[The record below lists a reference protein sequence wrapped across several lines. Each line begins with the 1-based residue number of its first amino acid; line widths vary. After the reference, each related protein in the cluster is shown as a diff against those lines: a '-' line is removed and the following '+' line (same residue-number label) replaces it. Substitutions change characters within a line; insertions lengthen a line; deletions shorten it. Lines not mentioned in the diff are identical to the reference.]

1 MNPKL
6 NQILNY
12 LKEAKAPGRAFLV
25 TGAFGPYTRAHEEM
39 ARAAAAHA
47 ASTGHTHFYHGIGA
61 SELKPDAPLTHEQ
74 KTEIVSGSHKH
85 IADSLPKEHRGTL
98 TFGVVPKEHSITP
111 FHQIAHL
118 VGQGHKDI
126 TVAVGSDQLAKGGL
140 KDRILQHM
148 ERHGGFV
155 GPDKQV
161 HDVKINFHQ
170 LGKQRVEG
178 EIPREKL
185 LKQVRGG
192 DYSGVKAGKL
202 RAAVASGDEE
212 LAHEMMPHSVKD
224 KAGYF
229 KLIRGQMDAVQRGI
243 DSQRAKKEA
252 KKAAKT
258 KAKPKTKPKKK
269 KVVQEAFTKIMTFL
283 EAAKDPT
290 RKERDHRMYGWG
302 KENPTPKQ
310 LANRKKKD
318 KRTVARRKANAS
330 GRTRK
335 GDESVELDHKNGN
348 ANDNSSDNLRVISRK
363 TNRSRNNNKWRER

>member
-1 MNPKL
+1 MNQKL

-39 ARAAAAHA
+39 ARAAAVHA

-61 SELKPDAPLTHEQ
+61 SELKLDAPLTHEQ

-85 IADSLPKEHRGTL
+85 ISDSMPKEHRGRL
-98 TFGVVPKEHSITP
+98 SFGIVPKEHSITP

-140 KDRILQHM
+140 KERILQHM

-161 HDVKINFHQ
+161 HDVKINFYK
-170 LGKQRVEG
+170 LGKDRVEG
-178 EIPREKL
+178 QIPREDL
-185 LKQVRGG
+185 LKQIRGG
-192 DYSGVKAGKL
+192 EYSGVKAGKL
-202 RAAVASGDEE
+202 RDAILTGDEE
-212 LAHEMMPHSVKD
+212 LAHEMMPHSVQD
-224 KAGYF
+224 KAAYF
-229 KLIRGQMDAVQRGI
+229 KLIRGQMDAVQKGI
-243 DSQRAKKEA
+243 DTKRAEKEE
-252 KKAAKT
+252 KKAAKA
-258 KAKPKTKPKKK
+258 KAKPKTEPKKK
-269 KVVQEAFTKIMTFL
+269 KLKEAFTKIMTFL
-283 EAAKDPT
+283 EASKDPT

-302 KENPTPKQ
+302 KKKPTARQ

-335 GDESVELDHKNGN
+335 GDKSVELDHKNGN
-348 ANDNSSDNLRVISRK
+348 ANDNSPDNLRVISRRK
-363 TNRSRNNNKWRER
+363 NRSRNNNKWRK

>member
-1 MNPKL
+1 MQNL
-6 NQILNY
+6 QQILKY
-12 LKEAKAPGRAFLV
+12 LKEAKSVGPAFLV
-25 TGAFGPYTRAHEEM
+25 TGAFGPYTRGHEEM
-39 ARAAAAHA
+39 ARAAAHHA
-47 ASTGHTHFYHGIGA
+47 AGTGHTHFYHGIGA

-85 IADSLPKEHRGTL
+85 IAGSMPREHRGKL
-98 TFGVVPKEHSITP
+98 GFGIVPREHSITP
-111 FHQIAHL
+111 FHQIGHL
-118 VGQGHKDI
+118 ISKGHRDI

-140 KDRILQHM
+140 KDQILKHM

-161 HDVKINFHQ
+161 HDVTINFHQ
-170 LGKQRVEG
+170 LGKPRVEG

-192 DYSGVKAGKL
+192 DYTGVKAGKL
-202 RAAVASGDEE
+202 RAAVGSGDEE

-229 KLIRGQMDAVQRGI
+229 KLIKGQMDAVQRGI
-243 DSQRAKKEA
+243 DAQRAEKEA

-258 KAKPKTKPKKK
+258 KAKPKAKSKKK
-269 KVVQEAFTKIMTFL
+269 KVVKEALQRIASFM
-283 EAAKDPT
+283 EATKDPT

-302 KENPTPKQ
+302 KEDPTPKQ

-318 KRTVARRKANAS
+318 KRTVARRQANAS

-335 GDESVELDHKNGN
+335 GDSSVELDHKNGN

-363 TNRSRNNNKWRER
+363 TNRSRNNNKWRK